1 MFGNLGSS
9 EILLVGLVLFLLF
22 GGKKLPEMTRGLID
36 SIKQFRDE
44 FNAGARDAEEK
55 KKN

>member
-22 GGKKLPEMTRGLID
+22 GGKKLPEITRGLIN
-36 SIKQFRDE
+36 SIKQFRAE
-44 FNAGARDAEEK
+44 FNAGASDAENK
-55 KKN
+55 KD

>member
-22 GGKKLPEMTRGLID
+22 GGKKLPEITRGLID
-36 SIKQFRDE
+36 AIKQFRDE
-44 FNAGARDAEEK
+44 FNAGASDSEDSK
-55 KKN
+55 K